1 MEWLLQIFFR
11 ARMSDREMS
20 KNEKTLSKISKQRGK
35 IYLYFIQQ
43 NSTLD
48 ECIGLIKLP
57 TIGNL

>member
-1 MEWLLQIFFR
+1 
-11 ARMSDREMS
+11 MSDRETS
-20 KNEKTLSKISKQRGK
+20 KNEKTLCKISKQRGK

-43 NSTLD
+43 NSALD